1 MSRRD
6 SNSATTI
13 LLRTLAGSLML
24 GCVPFPALSQGTP
37 PQAPPQ
43 FIQTCALCHG
53 SDAAGTDRA
62 PALAG
67 VVALRDMPDD
77 MPVEISASGSQS
89 DVGDGTSV
97 NSFTVTVTPKWG
109 FLSK

>member
-1 MSRRD
+1 MSEPEQLVRD
-6 SNSATTI
+6 
-13 LLRTLAGSLML
+13 L
-24 GCVPFPALSQGTP
+24 
-37 PQAPPQ
+37 
-43 FIQTCALCHG
+43 
-53 SDAAGTDRA
+53 
-62 PALAG
+62 
-67 VVALRDMPDD
+67 VVGAIKLALRDMPDD